1 MKVYCEVE
9 PPSLGRA
16 MHRINKAMKE
26 FAPQS
31 IQFATTPED
40 ADLQIVHSTDN
51 NVVNLIKNNN
61 FVLFQYCIYTE
72 APPTETWPYFFNKSK
87 LVVSYVD
94 LPRLTEDSNFNFY
107 RTPFGVD
114 SSIFYKTGTNKLYTF
129 LSSGY
134 VPWYEAIRET
144 YDAAVRTNGTV
155 AHLGND
161 FKYGKGFYHFENIS
175 EDSLRSLY
183 NESMYVSGLRR
194 IEGFEFPV
202 IEGTLCGARGVCF
215 NAEHYTH
222 WYEDFVEYV
231 DDGEPEYV
239 VNQLVNLISRPY
251 RVVTEKEIEHVK
263 NKFSWET
270 IIKDIW
276 KKIEESL

>member
-1 MKVYCEVE
+1 MKVYLEVE
-9 PPSLGRA
+9 PASLGRA
-16 MHRINKAMKE
+16 MYRINKAMKE

-31 IQFATTPED
+31 IQFTTSPED
-40 ADLQIVHSTDN
+40 ADLQVIHSTDN

-61 FVLFQYCIYTE
+61 FVLLQYCIYTE

-94 LPRLTEDSNFNFY
+94 LPKLTGDSNFNFY

-114 SSIFYKTGTNKLYTF
+114 PKIFYKTYTVKTFTF

-134 VPWYEAIRET
+134 VPWYEAIKEV
-144 YDAAVRTNGTV
+144 YDAVSETKGFM
-155 AHLGND
+155 AHLGYN
-161 FKYGKGFYHFENIS
+161 FKYGRGFYHFENLS
-175 EDSLRSLY
+175 EDDLRNLY
-183 NESMYVSGLRR
+183 NESFFVSGLRR

-215 NAEHYTH
+215 NEEYYTH

-231 DDGEPEYV
+231 NSGEPEYV
-239 VNQLVNLISRPY
+239 VKQLVDLINKPY
-251 RVVTEKEIEHVK
+251 RAVTDKEIEYVK
-263 NKFSWET
+263 DKFSWET
-270 IIKDIW
+270 IVKNIW
-276 KKIEESL
+276 KKIEESI